1 MTGLALI
8 NANTGAAS
16 CVFLK
21 VIASAVRSTPTVV
34 AADRLAFIDNIRW
47 TLIVLVICHHA
58 AVTYSHLGSWYY
70 MEGRQPPLGTTV
82 LFATFE
88 TFNQAYFMG
97 FLFLI
102 AGYFVPR
109 AFDAKG
115 AARFLRDRAARLGIP
130 SLFFM
135 FVIHPVTVYWLLRN
149 FYDPARPPLTRA
161 YGPFLLS
168 GKVWSASGPMW
179 FAVAL
184 LFFCAVYAGVRL
196 LHPQGPEQDFAA
208 PASLPGHRHVIG
220 LILLMGLCSFLVR
233 TVQPIGTSILNM
245 QLCYF
250 SQYILL
256 FSVGILAY
264 RGNWLLRI
272 PYAFGVFWMKLA
284 LTVGVAWW
292 FALIATSG
300 ALRGDTQS
308 LMGGLHWQSA
318 AFCFWEAFFCLG
330 VSLGLIVLFRDKWN
344 TQGRVSRWMSRNS
357 FTAYLFHTPL
367 LIAVTLALRNFTA
380 PPVVKC
386 AVASALAVPI
396 TFILSGFVFR
406 KIPGLRRV
414 L

>member
-1 MTGLALI
+1 MATALQ
-8 NANTGAAS
+8 
-16 CVFLK
+16 
-21 VIASAVRSTPTVV
+21 STRTVT
-34 AADRLAFIDNIRW
+34 ADRLLFIDNLRW

-58 AVTYSHLGSWYY
+58 AVTYSHVGSWYY
-70 MEGRQPPLGTTV
+70 VDGPKPSLGTTL
-82 LFATFE
+82 LFA

-109 AFDAKG
+109 AFDTKG
-115 AARFLRDRAARLGIP
+115 YVRFLRDRAARLGIP

-135 FVIHPVTVYWLLRN
+135 LVIHPLTVYWLLRN
-149 FYDPARPPLTRA
+149 FNDPSIPPLTRA

-168 GKVWSASGPMW
+168 GQVLSASGPMW

-184 LFFCAVYAGVRL
+184 LLFCFISAGVRWIA
-196 LHPQGPEQDFAA
+196 PRIPEAEGFAKTLA
-208 PASLPGHRHVIG
+208 LPGHRHVIG
-220 LILLMGLCSFLVR
+220 LILLMGWCSFLVR
-233 TVQPIGTSILNM
+233 IKEPIGTSVLNM

-250 SQYILL
+250 SQYALL

-272 PYAFGVFWMKLA
+272 PYAFGVLWMRLA
-284 LTVGVAWW
+284 LTVGVAGWL
-292 FALIATSG
+292 AIVVTSG
-300 ALRGDTQS
+300 VLRGDTQN
-308 LMGGLHWQSA
+308 LLGGLHWQSA

-330 VSLGLIVLFRDKWN
+330 VSLGLTVLFRDRFN
-344 TQGRVSRWMSRNS
+344 GQGRFARWMSRSS

-367 LIAVTLALRNFTA
+367 LIAVTLALQRFSA
-380 PPVVKC
+380 PPAIKF
-386 AVASALAVPI
+386 VAASLLAVPV
-396 TFILSGFVFR
+396 TFILSACLFR